1 MFKTLFRYSRV
12 SSRHANGPLAQERST
27 FLSHLQSQG
36 VPRSTLLRYASE
48 LLLVAGLLPRKGSG
62 QIARNEITCCARRWA
77 QRQRRRGR
85 ARTVQWAAQHFDQAA
100 CAWCSFLGW
109 LKDPS
114 PPQPAYPSQ
123 LSAWAS
129 FVQAEGLSESTAHNY
144 VWWIQSF
151 LQWLKQQEMPLR
163 RVTLAVVDGFM
174 RHLSSKP
181 LSRVSLATAAKV
193 LRRFTHYAYEQGWW
207 RRDWAPAILSPR
219 LFRQE
224 DLPLGPAWTDVR
236 WLIAANDGARPIH
249 LRNRAI
255 LLLLAV
261 YGLRSGE
268 VRGLRL
274 EDIDWTRR
282 ILRVR
287 RSKTA
292 RVQEH
297 PLTSATGT
305 AIQRYL
311 KKARPPCARQE
322 LFLTCH
328 APFRRL
334 SAGALYHLTSSLL
347 QRLDIASPKR
357 GPHALRHANATYLLN
372 SGFSLKAV
380 GDHLGHR
387 NLSTTRVYAKVDLA
401 GLRAVAAFDLGGLL

>member
-1 MFKTLFRYSRV
+1 
-12 SSRHANGPLAQERST
+12 
-27 FLSHLQSQG
+27 
-36 VPRSTLLRYASE
+36 LRYASQ
-48 LLLVAGLLPRKGSG
+48 LLLVAGLLPRKGGG
-62 QIARNEITCCARRWA
+62 QITRSEISRCAERWA
-77 QRQRRRGR
+77 QRQQRRGC
-85 ARTVQWAAQHFDQAA
+85 ARTVRWAAQRFDQAA
-100 CAWCSFLGW
+100 CAWYSFLGW
-109 LKDPS
+109 LKDTS
-114 PPQPAYPSQ
+114 RFQPAYPSQ
-123 LSAWAS
+123 LSAWSS
-129 FVQAEGLSESTAHNY
+129 FVHAEGLSESTAHNY
-144 VWWIQSF
+144 CWWIDSF
-151 LQWLKQQEMPLR
+151 LQWLKQQEVPLR
-163 RVTLAVVDGFM
+163 QVTLAVVDGFM
-174 RHLSSKP
+174 RHLSSKR

-193 LRRFTHYAYEQGWW
+193 LRRFAHYAYEQGWW
-207 RRDWAPAILSPR
+207 PRDWAPAILSPR

-224 DLPLGPAWTDVR
+224 DLPLGPAWTEVR
-236 WLIAANDGARPIH
+236 RLIAANDGATPLH

-282 ILRVR
+282 VLLVR

-297 PLTSATGT
+297 PLTSATGQ

-311 KKARPPCARQE
+311 KRARPQCARPE
-322 LFLTCH
+322 LFLTCK

-334 SAGALYHLTSSLL
+334 SAGALYHLTSSWL
-347 QRLDIASPKR
+347 QRLNIASPKR
-357 GPHALRHANATYLLN
+357 GPHALRHASATYLLN

-387 NLSTTRVYAKVDLA
+387 SLSTTRVYAKVDLV
-401 GLRAVAAFDLGGLL
+401 GLGAVAAFDLGGLL

>member
-1 MFKTLFRYSRV
+1 
-12 SSRHANGPLAQERST
+12 
-27 FLSHLQSQG
+27 
-36 VPRSTLLRYASE
+36 LR
-48 LLLVAGLLPRKGSG
+48 
-62 QIARNEITCCARRWA
+62 Q
-77 QRQRRRGR
+77 
-85 ARTVQWAAQHFDQAA
+85 
-100 CAWCSFLGW
+100 
-109 LKDPS
+109 
-114 PPQPAYPSQ
+114 
-123 LSAWAS
+123 
-129 FVQAEGLSESTAHNY
+129 
-144 VWWIQSF
+144 
-151 LQWLKQQEMPLR
+151 
-163 RVTLAVVDGFM
+163 VTLAVVDRFM

-181 LSRVSLATAAKV
+181 LSRVTLATAAKV
-193 LRRFTHYAYEQGWW
+193 LRRFAHYAYDQGWW
-207 RRDWAPAILSPR
+207 PRDWAPAILSPR

-236 WLIAANDGARPIH
+236 RLIAASEGTTPLH

-282 ILRVR
+282 VLLVR

-297 PLTSATGT
+297 PLTPATGQ

-311 KKARPPCARQE
+311 KRARPQCARQE
-322 LFLTCH
+322 LFLTCK

-334 SAGALYHLTSSLL
+334 SAGALYHLTSSWL
-347 QRLDIASPKR
+347 QRLDIASLKR
-357 GPHALRHANATYLLN
+357 GPHALRHASATYLLN

-387 NLSTTRVYAKVDLA
+387 SLSTTRVYAKVDLV
-401 GLRAVAAFDLGGLL
+401 GLRTVAAFDLGALL